1 MIQLI
6 VGRTLFSLG
15 TLLFVGL
22 VLFALTRA
30 GPGSPARIVLGAD
43 ATVEQL
49 AVFEREN
56 GLDRPMLVQYGAWIE
71 RVALHGDFGRSF
83 VSSRDVAA
91 EISNALPV
99 TLSLVC
105 LAFGI
110 SVTFGVGIGITAA
123 LYPGGLFDRLTRLGT
138 VIGLSIPAF
147 WLGIVLIRFIAVDL
161 RWLPPGGYIP
171 TSMGIVP
178 HLQTI
183 AMPAISLSVYYI
195 AVLARMTQA
204 SLAETL
210 RADYVR
216 TARAMGLSRT
226 RVVLYALLNALP
238 PVVNLAALSFGYMF
252 GWALI
257 IEQVFNVPGLSRA
270 LLNAIAQRDFLL
282 LQGIVF
288 LFTIIFIAANLCA
301 DIINQ
306 VLNPRQRSAP

>member
-1 MIQLI
+1 MFQLI
-6 VGRTLFSLG
+6 VGRTLFSLA

-22 VLFALTRA
+22 ILFALTRA

-43 ATVEQL
+43 ATNEQL
-49 AVFEREN
+49 AVFEHQN
-56 GLDRPMLVQYGAWIE
+56 GLDRPVLVQYAAWIE

-83 VSSRDVAA
+83 VSSRNVAT
-91 EISNALPV
+91 EIANALPV
-99 TLSLVC
+99 TLSVVC
-105 LAFGI
+105 FAFAI
-110 SVTFGVGIGITAA
+110 AVTFGLAIGVIAA
-123 LYPGGLFDRLTRLGT
+123 LSPGGVFDRLTRLGT
-138 VIGLSIPAF
+138 VVGLSIPAF
-147 WLGIVLIRFIAVDL
+147 WLGIVLIRFVAVEL
-161 RWLPPGGYIP
+161 RWLPPGGYMP
-171 TSMGIVP
+171 ASAGLVP
-178 HLQTI
+178 YLQTI
-183 AMPAISLSVYYI
+183 AMPALSLSVYYI
-195 AVLARMTQA
+195 AVLARMMQA

-226 RVVLYALLNALP
+226 RVVFYALLNALP

-306 VLNPRQRSAP
+306 ALNPRQRSAS